1 MQCSLR
7 LPLQKRLGVQLSK
20 GVDDVKEYMYP
31 DNLKGKPILCLW
43 YLRDIGILGVG
54 AIISVILI
62 TTTSFYLPLAFV
74 AVYGFLSIRTDD
86 VSILDF
92 IIYACNY
99 FVFKQQYF
107 VWEKESLKG
116 D

>member
-1 MQCSLR
+1 
-7 LPLQKRLGVQLSK
+7 
-20 GVDDVKEYMYP
+20 VKEYMYP
-31 DNLKGKPILCLW
+31 DNLKGKPILWLW

-86 VSILDF
+86 VSILDS